1 MLSLEP
7 PALRLRRL
15 LRGVRDGALLVEFPE
30 ASDAEAN
37 GAAVALARSLS
48 AAPASGFRDAIP
60 AARTLLVL
68 FDVRGASRG
77 AVGEAIE
84 RAAARTEPAG
94 GASRLVRIPVAYG
107 GAAALDLEELARGAG
122 LPESE
127 LASRHAAAEYRV
139 AFLGFAPGF
148 PYLTGLP
155 AELRAARL
163 ASPRPRVP
171 AGAVAIGGPWTGIY
185 PAAMPG
191 GWRLIGRTSARLFD
205 AGASPAALLA
215 AGDRVRFEPVAE
227 SALPVVGAAVARP
240 RASGGRPAFRVE
252 APGFFASVQGAPRYG
267 LGSSGVPPGGAMDLR
282 SLARANALVG
292 NGPDDP
298 ALEIALAGPE
308 LVALEDS
315 VVALAGAGEI
325 DGRPIPL
332 AEAFLLPAGRRLRI
346 GRVHGGARVYL
357 AVGGGFDAGDA
368 PGQPPPRL
376 AGGQVLAVRPPS
388 PARGPGRDPGGGEPG
403 QERVLR
409 VAAGPHSDHFEPP
422 SVDRLLAASWRVSPV
437 SDRRGLR
444 LEGERLEHSRPAEVP
459 PQGTVPGTIQV
470 PGDGQPIVLGPDGP
484 VTGGYP
490 QIGTVIEADLPLL
503 GQAAPGDRLRFRIA
517 TREDA
522 EPGWRE

>member
-1 MLSLEP
+1 ME
-7 PALRLRRL
+7 
-15 LRGVRDGALLVEFPE
+15 
-30 ASDAEAN
+30 
-37 GAAVALARSLS
+37 
-48 AAPASGFRDAIP
+48 
-60 AARTLLVL
+60 
-68 FDVRGASRG
+68 
-77 AVGEAIE
+77 EAIE
-84 RAAARTEPAG
+84 RAAGRTEPAA

-107 GAAALDLEELARGAG
+107 GAAAFDLAELARGAG
-122 LPESE
+122 LPEAE
-127 LASRHAAAEYRV
+127 LARRHAAAEYRV

-155 AELRAARL
+155 PELRAARL
-163 ASPRPRVP
+163 PSPRPRVP
-171 AGAVAIGGPWTGIY
+171 AGAVAIGGPWTGVY

-205 AGASPAALLA
+205 AGASRPALLA
-215 AGDRVRFEPVAE
+215 AGDRVRFEPAAE
-227 SALPVVGAAVARP
+227 GELPVVAAAASRP
-240 RASGGRPAFRVE
+240 RSLDGRAAFRVE
-252 APGFFASVQGAPRYG
+252 APGLFASVQGAPRYG

-292 NGPDDP
+292 NGADDP

-315 VVALAGAGEI
+315 VVALAGAPCVAEI
-325 DGRPIPL
+325 DGRPAPL
-332 AEAFLLPAGRRLRI
+332 AEAFLLPTGRRLRI

-357 AVGGGFDAGDA
+357 AVEGGFDAEDA
-368 PGQPPPRL
+368 PGRLSPPL
-376 AGGQVLAVRPPS
+376 AGGQVLAVRPTATP
-388 PARGPGRDPGGGEPG
+388 RGSGRIPGGPEREA
-403 QERVLR
+403 ERVLR
-409 VAAGPHSDHFEPP
+409 VAVGPHSDHFEPA
-422 SVDRLLAASWRVSPV
+422 SADRLLAATWRVSPV

-444 LEGERLEHSRPAEVP
+444 LEGERLEHGRPAEVP

-490 QIGTVIEADLPLL
+490 QIATVIEADLPHL

-522 EPGWRE
+522 EAARRE